1 MYAYAYA
8 RLFVLRNEV
17 GEAVLVGAAHLGHLL
32 AVLVHLEGGHGSDA
46 GALGHLKKNEEEGE
60 SGSDTVCANAVVLV
74 IVWASAGDVLL
85 VCP

>member
-1 MYAYAYA
+1 MVYAGACE
-8 RLFVLRNEV
+8 VLRCRWCVREGV
-17 GEAVLVGAAHLGHLL
+17 SVHLGDLL
-32 AVLVHLEGGHGSDA
+32 ALLVHLEGGHGSDA
-46 GALGHLKKNEEEGE
+46 GTLGNLKKNEEEGE

>member
-46 GALGHLKKNEEEGE
+46 GALGHLREARERARACERE
-60 SGSDTVCANAVVLV
+60 NAKE
-74 IVWASAGDVLL
+74 
-85 VCP
+85 